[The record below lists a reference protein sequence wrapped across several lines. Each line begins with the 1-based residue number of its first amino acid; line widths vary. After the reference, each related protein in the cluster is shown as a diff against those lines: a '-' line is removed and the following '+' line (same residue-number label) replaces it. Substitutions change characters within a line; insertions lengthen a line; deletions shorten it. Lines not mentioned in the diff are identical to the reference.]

1 MKNPK
6 HKEKALA
13 AKNRKYVTIVLHTDM
28 KNLKDGMK
36 TDNRNHAERQY
47 LLPSSAS

>member
-1 MKNPK
+1 MKNPQ

-13 AKNRKYVTIVLHTDM
+13 AKNRKYFTIVLHTDI

-36 TDNRNHAERQY
+36 IDNKNHVEQQY
-47 LLPSSAS
+47 FLPSSAS